1 VFWGSSVKSLLCKQS
16 LVSHR
21 KKTAYTGAT
30 FFREE
35 ILLGIDKKHKAMKKL
50 FFLMAGLLAL
60 SCSDDESSSS
70 GFFTKTNLHSI
81 TAKNENGNNSSEVS
95 KMNFSNRKLL
105 TIQYPNKAHENYYY
119 SNGLV
124 SELYSYASDN
134 RLLKKTIYTYDSKG
148 RIIEISKIHFFEN
161 QTQKKTEYF
170 FTYTGNKILIRTG
183 IPESRVITEIT
194 TDADNNIIREKFL
207 NVNGN
212 SHECTFTYTNGNLTS
227 YIDNSLSD
235 NPLTRK
241 YTYTTLK
248 NNTNHNQY
256 IFGKE
261 WKMNYCLDNWVTGN
275 GFAHKMEAVSKNL
288 PSGFTQDINGV
299 RDYETSIDYLYNE
312 KNQLLKEIRFFTYAN
327 YSRARKDLNYEYR

>member
-1 VFWGSSVKSLLCKQS
+1 
-16 LVSHR
+16 
-21 KKTAYTGAT
+21 
-30 FFREE
+30 
-35 ILLGIDKKHKAMKKL
+35 MKKL
-50 FFLMAGLLAL
+50 FLLMTGLLIVA
-60 SCSDDESSSS
+60 CSNDDTTSSD
-70 GFFTKTNLHSI
+70 FITKTNLYSI
-81 TAKNENGNNSSEVS
+81 TTKNENENNSSEVS
-95 KMNFSNRKLL
+95 KMNFSKGKLL
-105 TIQYPNKAHENYYY
+105 NIQFPNNAHEDYYY

-124 SELYSYASDN
+124 SELYGYASDN

-148 RIIEISKIHFFEN
+148 RIIEISKTYFFVN
-161 QTQKKTEYF
+161 QTQKNTKYF

-183 IPESRVITEIT
+183 TPESRVLIEIT
-194 TDADNNIIREKFL
+194 ADADNNIISEKFL

-227 YIDNSLSD
+227 YINNGLSD
-235 NPLTRK
+235 TPITRK

-248 NNTNHNQY
+248 NNSNHNQY

-288 PSGFTQDINGV
+288 PSGFTQDTNGV
-299 RDYETSIDYLYNE
+299 RDYETSVNYFYNE
-312 KNQLLKEIRFFTYAN
+312 KKQLLKEIRFITYAN